1 MKPLVHHRAPAG
13 LRRCEAG
20 ASAVEFALVAPV
32 MLMLMMQIFNL
43 GQMIYGKVLLGG
55 AVEQAA
61 RTSALETANTSAA
74 DAQVRAIVGRVLAGA
89 TITGTRSSYFDFA
102 DIGRPE
108 RWNDVNGDG
117 NCSSGESYVD
127 ENRSGGWERDVGA
140 TGNGGAGDVVIY
152 TVTAAYD
159 PLFRVP
165 FAPGSWRRTTL
176 RAVAV
181 RKNQPYASQTGYGSA
196 AGACA

>member
-1 MKPLVHHRAPAG
+1 MRPPIARIAS
-13 LRRCEAG
+13 CQAG

-43 GQMIYGKVLLGG
+43 GQMVYGKVLLNG

-61 RTSALETANTSAA
+61 RASALETSNTSAA
-74 DAQVRAIVGRVLAGA
+74 DALVNTIVGRVLAGA
-89 TITGTRSSYFDFA
+89 TITGTRVSYYDFA

-108 RWNDVNGDG
+108 RWNDVNADG
-117 NCSSGESYVD
+117 TCSGGESYVD

-181 RKNQPYASQTGYGSA
+181 RKNQPFASQIGYGAA
-196 AGACA
+196 AGTCA

>member
-1 MKPLVHHRAPAG
+1 MTRLGACR
-13 LRRCEAG
+13 EG

-32 MLMLMMQIFNL
+32 MLMLMMLIFNL
-43 GQMIYGKVLLGG
+43 GQLVYGKVLLNG

-61 RTSALETANTSAA
+61 RASALETANTSAA
-74 DAQVRAIVGRVLAGA
+74 DTLVRTIVGRVLTNA
-89 TITGTRSSYFDFA
+89 TITGTRISYFDFA

-108 RWNDVNGDG
+108 RWNDVNNDG
-117 NCSSGESYVD
+117 NCSGGESYVD
-127 ENRSGGWERDVGA
+127 ENRSGGWERDVGT

-181 RKNQPYASQTGYGSA
+181 RKNQPYASQTGYGAA
-196 AGACA
+196 AGTCA

>member
-1 MKPLVHHRAPAG
+1 MIRPVRRSALVL
-13 LRRCEAG
+13 LRRCQTG

-43 GQMIYGKVLLGG
+43 GQMVYGKVLLGG

-61 RTSALETANTSAA
+61 RSAALETANTSSA
-74 DAQVRAIVGRVLAGA
+74 DSLVRSIVGRVLTGA
-89 TITGTRSSYFDFA
+89 AITSTRVSYYDFA

-108 RWNDVNGDG
+108 RWNDSDGDG
-117 NCSSGESYVD
+117 NCDGGESYVD
-127 ENRSGGWERDVGA
+127 ENRSGGWERDMGA
-140 TGNGGAGDVVIY
+140 SGNGGAGDVVIY
-152 TVTAAYD
+152 TVTASYD
-159 PLFRVP
+159 PLFTVP

-181 RKNQPYASQTGYGSA
+181 RKNQPYASQTAYGAA
-196 AGACA
+196 AGTCT

>member
-1 MKPLVHHRAPAG
+1 MKPLVHHRAPAD

-20 ASAVEFALVAPV
+20 ASAVEFALIAPV

-74 DAQVRAIVGRVLAGA
+74 DAQVRAIVGWVLAGA

-117 NCSSGESYVD
+117 NC
-127 ENRSGGWERDVGA
+127 SGGWERDVGA

-196 AGACA
+196 AGTCA